1 VRQHLPIHRMVE
13 AGTRLLSRLRQGRR
27 HGGLGLAGQNVKML
41 KTFTTLLLMS
51 TASSQYQHRLPQHLL
66 RAREA
71 VMAYFRP
78 LLNSVGLTEQQW
90 RILRLLDDRGEMEA
104 GMIADLACILP
115 PSLTGI
121 LVRMEKAGLIHR
133 GRDKVD
139 SRRLIVSLSNEGR
152 QLTHE
157 VAPLSNACY
166 QQIKAHFGEEKL
178 ELLIGLLSEL
188 EQLPAPQAVSE
199 GRSLSMAQDD

>member
-1 VRQHLPIHRMVE
+1 MP
-13 AGTRLLSRLRQGRR
+13 TP
-27 HGGLGLAGQNVKML
+27 
-41 KTFTTLLLMS
+41 S
-51 TASSQYQHRLPQHLL
+51 TQYQHRLPQHLL

-139 SRRLIVSLSNEGR
+139 SRRLIVSLSGEGR
-152 QLTHE
+152 QLTRE

-166 QQIKAHFGEEKL
+166 QQIKVHFGEEKL
-178 ELLIGLLSEL
+178 ELLIGLLNEL
-188 EQLPAPQAVSE
+188 EQLPAPVTVTEDKPLAAEADQ
-199 GRSLSMAQDD
+199 

>member
-1 VRQHLPIHRMVE
+1 
-13 AGTRLLSRLRQGRR
+13 
-27 HGGLGLAGQNVKML
+27 
-41 KTFTTLLLMS
+41 MS
-51 TASSQYQHRLPQHLL
+51 THRSQHQHRLPQHLL

-104 GMIADLACILP
+104 GMIADLACILS

-133 GRDKVD
+133 SRDKVD
-139 SRRLIVSLSNEGR
+139 SRRLIVTISKEGR
-152 QLTHE
+152 KLTRQ
-157 VAPLSNACY
+157 VTPLSASCY
-166 QQIKAHFGEEKL
+166 EQIEAHFGVEKL
-178 ELLIGLLSEL
+178 ELLLGLLNEL
-188 EQLPAPQAVSE
+188 EQLPAPTALPGVSADKAE
-199 GRSLSMAQDD
+199 LEASS

>member
-1 VRQHLPIHRMVE
+1 MPTSSTQHR
-13 AGTRLLSRLRQGRR
+13 
-27 HGGLGLAGQNVKML
+27 
-41 KTFTTLLLMS
+41 
-51 TASSQYQHRLPQHLL
+51 HRLPQHLL

-104 GMIADLACILP
+104 GVIADLACILS

-133 GRDKVD
+133 SRDKVD
-139 SRRLIVSLSNEGR
+139 SRRLIVSLSKEGR
-152 QLTHE
+152 QLTHQ
-157 VAPLSNACY
+157 VAPLSSDCY
-166 QQIKAHFGEEKL
+166 QQIEAHFGEEKL
-178 ELLIGLLSEL
+178 ELLISLLTEL
-188 EQLPAPQAVSE
+188 EQLPAPTARNAAGSV
-199 GRSLSMAQDD
+199 MAEADD